1 MPNHGGDD
9 VARFANRRPA
19 ARFLKPGGIAILR
32 IQRAPGSKKQHD
44 LTSCSF
50 VIRRLRCSD
59 EKMTLSRLVS
69 RRRANFF
76 LTFFIR

>member
-44 LTSCSF
+44 LTSFICHSA
-50 VIRRLRCSD
+50 VAVQRRKNDLESVGEQTAR
-59 EKMTLSRLVS
+59 
-69 RRRANFF
+69 
-76 LTFFIR
+76 